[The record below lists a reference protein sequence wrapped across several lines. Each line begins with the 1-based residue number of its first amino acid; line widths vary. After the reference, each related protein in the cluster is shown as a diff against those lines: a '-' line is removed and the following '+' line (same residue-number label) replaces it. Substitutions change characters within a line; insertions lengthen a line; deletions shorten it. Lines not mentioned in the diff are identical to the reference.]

1 LYITSGPRFLLPAA
15 KPLKMRARATVAEA
29 AVDIGERRQAS
40 ILVLAPVGR
49 IDNLTSTEFQARLL
63 AAITSG
69 SADVVVDFSAV
80 EYISSAGLRALMT
93 ASRQKPKERR
103 LAVARLNAV
112 VHEIFTIS
120 RFSHLVPIFATVEEA
135 STAWEAPPRIP
146 EAEPQVEVKAE
157 PAAPLCVHFWGTRG
171 SLPAPLRERA
181 VRGKIRDAL
190 LAARGRTLDTPE
202 AIDAFID
209 HALPF
214 SVRGTFGGN
223 TSCVEIIT
231 GSEEEYVL
239 CDLGTGVREFGNRVL
254 REHGRGRKHCFNVFL
269 SHPHWDHIMGFP
281 FFTPAYIPGNHIRIY
296 GGHDVLSEVLHTQQ
310 SAPFF
315 PVNFR
320 TLASTIE
327 FITLEPGR
335 VYEVAGLSVTSLK
348 QFHTGDSYG
357 YRFSRGG
364 KAIVYSTDCE
374 HKYTSLDDS
383 YPFVDFYRDADL
395 LIFDAMYSLGDSVSV
410 KEDWGHSS
418 NVIAVELAQA
428 ARVKRL
434 ALFHHEPVLNDQMI
448 EGVLADTVRFEWIS
462 RRGHEVEVISAY
474 DGLEL
479 EL

>member
-1 LYITSGPRFLLPAA
+1 
-15 KPLKMRARATVAEA
+15 M
-29 AVDIGERRQAS
+29 DIGERRQANV
-40 ILVLAPVGR
+40 LVLAPVGR
-49 IDNLTSTEFQARLL
+49 IDNQSSAAFQARLL
-63 AAITSG
+63 AAVSSG
-69 SADVVVDFSAV
+69 SADVVVDFSGV

-93 ASRQKPKERR
+93 ALRQKPKDRR

-135 STAWEAPPRIP
+135 GAAWEAPAQSRTA
-146 EAEPQVEVKAE
+146 EARESAQPAPAGPLQVR
-157 PAAPLCVHFWGTRG
+157 FWGTRG

-190 LAARGRTLDTPE
+190 LAARGRALDTPE

-209 HALPF
+209 LALPF

-223 TSCVEIIT
+223 TSCVEIVT
-231 GSEEEYVL
+231 GGDEHVV

-254 REHGRGRKHCFNVFL
+254 REHGPEQKHCFNIFL
-269 SHPHWDHIMGFP
+269 SHLHWDHIMGFP
-281 FFTPAYIPGNHIRIY
+281 FFAPAYIPGNHIRIF
-296 GGHDVLSEVLHTQQ
+296 GCHETLSEALLAQH
-310 SAPFF
+310 SSPCF
-315 PVNFR
+315 PVDFR
-320 TLASTIE
+320 SLGATIE
-327 FITLEPGR
+327 FISVAPGR
-335 VYEVAGLSVTSLK
+335 SYEVAGLTVTSIK

-364 KAIVYSTDCE
+364 RAIVYSTDCE
-374 HKYTSLDDS
+374 HKYTSLDA
-383 YPFVDFYRDADL
+383 YPFVEFYRNADL

-418 NVIAVELAQA
+418 NVVAVELAQA

-434 ALFHHEPVLNDQMI
+434 VLFHHEPVLNDQMI
-448 EGVLADTVRFEWIS
+448 EAVLADTIRFEWIS
-462 RRGHEVEVISAY
+462 RRGDKVEVISAY

-479 EL
+479 TV

>member
-1 LYITSGPRFLLPAA
+1 
-15 KPLKMRARATVAEA
+15 M
-29 AVDIGERRQAS
+29 DIGERRQAN

-49 IDNLTSTEFQARLL
+49 IDNLTSAEFQTRLL
-63 AAITSG
+63 AAVTSS
-69 SADVVVDFSAV
+69 SADVVVDFSGV

-120 RFSHLVPIFATVEEA
+120 RFSHLVPVFATVEEA
-135 STAWEAPPRIP
+135 SAAWEAPSRPQATAP
-146 EAEPQVEVKAE
+146 QAEIKAE
-157 PAAPLCVHFWGTRG
+157 PTPPLRVHFWGTRG
-171 SLPAPLRERA
+171 SLPAPLHERA
-181 VRGKIRDAL
+181 VRSKIRDAL
-190 LAARGRTLDTPE
+190 LAARGRELDTPE

-223 TSCVEIIT
+223 TSCVELIT
-231 GSEEEYVL
+231 DGDEYVL
-239 CDLGTGVREFGNRVL
+239 CDLGTGIREFGNRVL
-254 REHGRGRKHCFNVFL
+254 REHGRERKHCFNIFL

-281 FFTPAYIPGNHIRIY
+281 FFTPAYIAGNRIRIY
-296 GGHDVLSEVLHTQQ
+296 GCHSVLSEALHTQH
-310 SAPFF
+310 SAPWF
-315 PVNFR
+315 PVDFHS
-320 TLASTIE
+320 LAATIE

-335 VYEVAGLSVTSLK
+335 TYDVAGLSVTSIK

-364 KAIVYSTDCE
+364 KSIVYSTDCE
-374 HKYTSLDDS
+374 HKYSRLDQS
-383 YPFVDFYRDADL
+383 YPFIEFYRNADL
-395 LIFDAMYSLGDSVSV
+395 LIFDAMYSLGDTVSV

-418 NVIAVELAQA
+418 NVVAVELAQA
-428 ARVKRL
+428 AHVKRL
-434 ALFHHEPVLNDQMI
+434 ALFHHEPVLDDRML
-448 EGVLADTVRFEWIS
+448 EVVLAETVRSEWIS
-462 RRGHEVEVISAY
+462 RPGQEVEVISAY

>member
-1 LYITSGPRFLLPAA
+1 
-15 KPLKMRARATVAEA
+15 VN
-29 AVDIGERRQAS
+29 IGERRQAN

-49 IDNLTSTEFQARLL
+49 IDNLTSGEFQTRLL
-63 AAITSG
+63 AAVTTS
-69 SADVVVDFSAV
+69 SADVVIDFSGV

-93 ASRQKPKERR
+93 ASRQKPRERR
-103 LAVARLNAV
+103 LAAARLNAV

-135 STAWEAPPRIP
+135 SAAWEAPIQPHPAVPQPDARTEP
-146 EAEPQVEVKAE
+146 EASLRVR
-157 PAAPLCVHFWGTRG
+157 FWGTRG
-171 SLPAPLRERA
+171 SLPAPLREQA

-231 GSEEEYVL
+231 DGDEYVL
-239 CDLGTGVREFGNRVL
+239 CDLGTGVREFGTRLL
-254 REHGRGRKHCFNVFL
+254 REHDAARKHCFNVFL

-281 FFTPAYIPGNHIRIY
+281 FFAPAYIPGNRIRIY
-296 GGHDVLSEVLHTQQ
+296 GCHSTLSQVLHTQQ

-315 PVNFR
+315 PVDFR
-320 TLASTIE
+320 SLASTIE
-327 FITLEPGR
+327 FVTLEPGR
-335 VYEVAGLSVTSLK
+335 TYEVAGLAVTSIK
-348 QFHTGDSYG
+348 QFHSGDSYG

-364 KAIVYSTDCE
+364 KSIVYSTDCE
-374 HKYTSLDDS
+374 HKYSRLDES
-383 YPFVDFYRDADL
+383 YPFVEFYRNADL
-395 LIFDAMYSLGDSVSV
+395 LIFDAMYSLGDTVSV

-418 NVIAVELAQA
+418 NVVAVELAQA
-428 ARVKRL
+428 AQVKRL
-434 ALFHHEPVLNDQMI
+434 ALFHHEPVLDDRMI
-448 EGVLADTVRFEWIS
+448 EVVLAETVRSEWIS
-462 RRGHEVEVISAY
+462 RPGQQVEVISAY

>member
-1 LYITSGPRFLLPAA
+1 
-15 KPLKMRARATVAEA
+15 MVAGSA
-29 AVDIGERRQAS
+29 MDIGERRQAN

-49 IDNLTSTEFQARLL
+49 IDNLTSTEFQTRLL
-63 AAITSG
+63 AAVTSS
-69 SADVVVDFSAV
+69 SADVVVDFSGV

-93 ASRQKPKERR
+93 ATRQKAKERR

-120 RFSHLVPIFATVEEA
+120 RFAHLVPIFATVEQA
-135 STAWEAPPRIP
+135 SAAWEAPAQAQPAAQRV
-146 EAEPQVEVKAE
+146 EADAD
-157 PAAPLCVHFWGTRG
+157 PAAPLRVHFWGTRG

-202 AIDAFID
+202 EIDTFID

-231 GSEEEYVL
+231 GGDEYLL

-254 REHGRGRKHCFNVFL
+254 AEHGRGEKHCFNIFL

-281 FFTPAYIPGNHIRIY
+281 FFAPAYIPGNRIRVY
-296 GGHDVLSEVLHTQQ
+296 GCHNVLNEVLHTQH

-315 PVNFR
+315 PVDFR

-327 FITLEPGR
+327 FIVLDPGR
-335 VYEVAGLSVTSLK
+335 TYEVAGLSVTSIK
-348 QFHTGDSYG
+348 QFHTGDSFG

-374 HKYTSLDDS
+374 HKYTSLDES
-383 YPFVDFYRDADL
+383 YPFVEFYRNADL
-395 LIFDAMYSLGDSVSV
+395 LIFDAMYSLGDSVSI

-418 NVIAVELAQA
+418 NVVAVELAHA
-428 ARVKRL
+428 ARAKRL
-434 ALFHHEPVLNDQMI
+434 VLFHHEPVLNDRMI

-462 RRGHEVEVISAY
+462 RRGDKVEVISAY
-474 DGLEL
+474 DGLDL
-479 EL
+479 TV